1 MPRPVSTGE
10 SSSRWVEAMKHKHMI
25 TVPKEAQYHL
35 QRAMDA
41 QGRDTP
47 EAILAHFEMAL
58 SSEPAY
64 AAAWNEKANFLD
76 SVGNFDEALA
86 CYDRSLKIDPG
97 NAEVWFN
104 KGLTLRKLGRENE
117 AFSCINRGIDLA
129 CGE

>member
-10 SSSRWVEAMKHKHMI
+10 SSSRWDEAMKHKHMI
-25 TVPKEAQYHL
+25 TVPKEAEYHL

-41 QGRDTP
+41 QGRDAP
-47 EAILAHFEMAL
+47 ETILAHFELAL

-86 CYDRSLKIDPG
+86 CYDCSLKIDPG

>member
-1 MPRPVSTGE
+1 
-10 SSSRWVEAMKHKHMI
+10 MKHKHVI

-35 QRAMDA
+35 QNAMDA

-47 EAILAHFEMAL
+47 DAILAHFEMAL
-58 SSEPAY
+58 SSEPTY
-64 AAAWNEKANFLD
+64 AAAWNEKANYHD
-76 SVGNFDEALA
+76 SMGNFDEALA

>member
-1 MPRPVSTGE
+1 
-10 SSSRWVEAMKHKHMI
+10 MKHKRVI
-25 TVPKEAQYHL
+25 IVPKEAEYHL

-41 QGRDTP
+41 QGNDTA
-47 EAILAHFEMAL
+47 ETILAYFEMAL

-64 AAAWNEKANFLD
+64 AAAWNEKGNFLD
-76 SVGNFDEALA
+76 SVGKFDEALA
-86 CYDRSLKIDPG
+86 CYDCSLKIDPG

>member
-1 MPRPVSTGE
+1 
-10 SSSRWVEAMKHKHMI
+10 
-25 TVPKEAQYHL
+25 
-35 QRAMDA
+35 
-41 QGRDTP
+41 
-47 EAILAHFEMAL
+47 MAL

-76 SVGNFDEALA
+76 SVGKFDEALA
-86 CYDRSLKIDPG
+86 CYDCSLKIDPG

>member
-1 MPRPVSTGE
+1 
-10 SSSRWVEAMKHKHMI
+10 MKHKHVV
-25 TVPKEAQYHL
+25 TVPREAEYHL
-35 QRAMDA
+35 QKAMDA
-41 QGRDTP
+41 QGGEAP
-47 EAILAHFEMAL
+47 ENILAQFDLAL
-58 SSEPAY
+58 STEPAY

-76 SVGNFDEALA
+76 SVGKFEEALA
-86 CYDRSLKIDPG
+86 CYDHSLKIDPG